1 MSPKT
6 EEELASIIKDANA
19 PLRIEGGGTRGFGDR
34 VSGDTLSMAKYSGI
48 TLYEPGALTI
58 VAKVGTKLAKIEKT
72 LAKENQQLPFE
83 PMDYCQLLGTTGK
96 STIGGVAAAN
106 ISGPR
111 RLQAG
116 ACRDSL
122 IGVRFVDGA
131 GNVLKNG
138 GRVMKNVT
146 GYDLV
151 KLMGGSFGTLGVL
164 TEVSFKVLP
173 KPETSAS
180 IILSG
185 LSDED
190 AVAACSRALSSPFDI
205 TGASHVGGETV
216 LRIEGFEQSIKYRSG
231 ELLKLFDDAELL
243 DEKTSQK
250 RWKAIRDVEHFA
262 KHTGDI
268 WRISV
273 KPTDGPLVA
282 NAVRKKFEAVQ
293 VSYDW
298 GGGLLWIASAKGD
311 DIRSALGGF
320 SGHATLI
327 KGDGNPAFQPRN
339 SGIAKIEFGLR
350 GKFDPKGILN
360 AGLMG

>member
-1 MSPKT
+1 MNPKT
-6 EEELASIIKDANA
+6 EEELSSIIKDANGH
-19 PLRIEGGGTRGFGDR
+19 LKIEGGGTRGMAER
-34 VSGDTLSMAKYSGI
+34 ISGDTLSMAKYSGI

-58 VAKVGTKLAKIEKT
+58 VAKAGTPLAEIEKA

-83 PMDYCQLLGTTGK
+83 PMDHCQLLGTKGK
-96 STIGGVAAAN
+96 STIGGVVAAN

-131 GNVLKNG
+131 GNILKNG

-180 IILSG
+180 IVLSG
-185 LSDED
+185 LNDED
-190 AVAACSRALSSPFDI
+190 AIAACSRALSSPFDI
-205 TGASHVGGETV
+205 TGAVHVGGETV
-216 LRIEGFEQSIKYRSG
+216 LRIEGFKQSVEYRSG
-231 ELLKLFDDAELL
+231 ELLKLFSGVELL

-250 RWKAIRDVEHFA
+250 QWQAIRDVTHFA
-262 KHTGDI
+262 NHAGDI

-282 NAVRKKFEAVQ
+282 NAMREKFEDVEI
-293 VSYDW
+293 SYDW
-298 GGGLLWIASAKGD
+298 AGGLLWVASAKGD
-311 DIRSALGGF
+311 DIRSTLDGLN
-320 SGHATLI
+320 GHATLV
-327 KGDGNPAFQPRN
+327 KGDGYSAFQPQN
-339 SGIAKIEFGLR
+339 SGVAKIEASLR

-360 AGLMG
+360 AGLMD